1 MEHLDF
7 ASDFT
12 FLHEEEV
19 FEEVV
24 VLSNASSSLLI
35 KENVSSFIL
44 VAEEAYSLVPGQGV
58 VRQYL
63 AWAAGGERLL
73 GDVRVKPINYNNS

>member
-19 FEEVV
+19 FEEVF
-24 VLSNASSSLLI
+24 VLSNASSSPSI
-35 KENVSSFIL
+35 KENVSSLIL
-44 VAEEAYSLVPGQGV
+44 VAEEAYSLGPGQGV
-58 VRQYL
+58 VQQYL
-63 AWAAGGERLL
+63 AWTSGGERLI
-73 GDVRVKPINYNNS
+73 GDVRVKTTSEM